1 MTLREIAAIGRPY
14 LARYKRGLALGLGA
28 LVVKDIAG
36 AAIPLIMREGIDAIT
51 RRDPLSTLLWIIAIL
66 LGVAAFKGLFQF
78 WMRVILVGISRD
90 VEFDLR
96 NDIFTKLESLD
107 WKFYSR
113 FRTGDI
119 MARATNDL
127 NAVRMMLGPALM
139 YTFETSLTFVLALA
153 VMFSVDWQLTLWA
166 LSPAPVVSV
175 IVVFFGRRIH
185 HRFERIQSVFSDI
198 TSRVQENLSGAR
210 VVRAYVQEEAE
221 LRKFEELNRN
231 YIGQAI
237 RLARLSSMFM
247 PALQALIGIT
257 FLIVLWVGGL
267 RLIEGKLTIGSY
279 VMFNTYMGILI
290 WPMIAFGWVVNLIER
305 GAASL
310 KRINEILTEEPS
322 IKAPPAPRPLPASRD
337 IEFRNVSMRFETNG
351 AWRTALDGIDLVIPD
366 GATIA
371 IVGRTGAGKSTLVH
385 LIPRLFDPT
394 EGAVLLG
401 GVDLPDLDPAE
412 VRRIIGFVPQETFL
426 FSSTV
431 GENIAFGVESAT
443 QEQIRKAAELA
454 GLAPDIEGFPNG
466 YATVVGERGL
476 TLSGGQ
482 KQRTAIARALLR
494 EPDILILDDALSAV
508 DTVTEERILTSLT
521 DFMRG
526 RTTILISH
534 RVSTV
539 RHADC
544 IYVLDQGRIVE
555 QGTHDQ
561 LLALGGYYA
570 DLHSRQ
576 LLEQELET
584 I

>member
-1 MTLREIAAIGRPY
+1 LTLREIAAIGRPY